1 MITYTN
7 VKNPKWV
14 NAEMTFIDCEVE
26 FPHLGGF
33 VPFTAVAQ
41 GDMEHTHQIF
51 AECASGKYGEIAPYV
66 AINEQPQPEVS
77 GTETL

>member
-7 VKNPKWV
+7 VKNPKWA
-14 NAEMTFIDCEVE
+14 NSEMTFLDCEVE

-33 VPFTAVAQ
+33 IPFTAVAQ

-51 AECASGKYGEIAPYV
+51 AECVNGKYGEIASYI
-66 AINEQPQPEVS
+66 AIDEQPQPEVG